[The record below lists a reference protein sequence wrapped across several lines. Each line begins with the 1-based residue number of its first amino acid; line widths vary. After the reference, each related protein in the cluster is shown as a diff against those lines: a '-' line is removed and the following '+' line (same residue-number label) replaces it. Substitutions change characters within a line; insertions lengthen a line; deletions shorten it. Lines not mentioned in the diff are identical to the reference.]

1 MSSPRILVVRNDKLG
16 DFLLAWPAL
25 ALLRAS
31 LPGARLDVLV
41 PEYTR
46 AAAELC
52 PSIDGTVLDP
62 GPEAGVRALVERLR
76 AGRHDVLLTLFSTG
90 RVAWAG
96 WRARIP
102 YRLAPATKWAQVL
115 YSERIT
121 QRRSRSQQPE
131 HAYNSDLARH
141 LLRHLGA
148 RPVEVGPPYLH
159 FDAGDVGAR
168 RERLCAELGLDA
180 SLRLVFVHAGH
191 GGSAHNLPLEQ
202 FARLGRALVSDRGHA
217 LVLSAGPG
225 ERATAERLGELL
237 GGAVPCAV
245 LESRAGLADFARC
258 VASADAFVA
267 GSTGTLHLAG
277 ALDVPTAGFYPR
289 RRSSTPLRWQTLNS
303 PERRLAWSPAADR
316 PESDLTSIDVLAAA
330 REISARFLGA
340 PGAAR

>member
-1 MSSPRILVVRNDKLG
+1 MKSPRVLVVRNDKLG

-52 PSIDGTVLDP
+52 PSVDGVVLDP
-62 GPEAGVRALVERLR
+62 GPEAGAAELTGRLR
-76 AGRHDVLLTLFSTG
+76 AGDYDALLALFSTG

-115 YSERIT
+115 YSERLE
-121 QRRSRSQQPE
+121 QRRSRSEQPE
-131 HAYNSDLARH
+131 HAYNSDLAR
-141 LLRHLGA
+141 LLVRRLGA
-148 RPVEVGPPYLH
+148 EPVEVGPPYLA
-159 FDAGDVGAR
+159 FDAAAVRAR

-180 SLRLVFVHAGH
+180 ALRLVFLHAGH
-191 GGSAHNLPLEQ
+191 GGSARNLPLEH
-202 FARLGRALVSDRGHA
+202 FARLGSALVSDRGHA

-225 ERATAERLGELL
+225 ERATAERLAALL
-237 GGAVPCAV
+237 AGGAPHAIH
-245 LESRAGLADFARC
+245 ESRAGLADFAQC

-289 RRSSTPLRWQTLNS
+289 RRSSTPLRWQTLNR
-303 PERRLAWSPAADR
+303 PERRLAWCPAGDR
-316 PESDLTSIDVLAAA
+316 PESDLASIDVLAAA

-340 PGAAR
+340 LGAAP

>member
-1 MSSPRILVVRNDKLG
+1 MNNPRVLVVRNDKLG

-31 LPGARLDVLV
+31 LPGARIDVLV

-46 AAAELC
+46 EAAALC
-52 PSIDGTVLDP
+52 PSIDGVVLDP
-62 GPEAGVRALVERLR
+62 GREAGLGALVERLR
-76 AGRHDVLLTLFSTG
+76 AGRHDALLTLFSTG

-115 YSERIT
+115 YSERLA
-121 QRRSRSQQPE
+121 QRRSLSEQPE

-141 LLRHLGA
+141 LVRRLGA
-148 RPVEVGPPYLH
+148 EPVEVAPPYLR
-159 FDAGDVGAR
+159 FDDGEVRAR
-168 RERLCAELGLDA
+168 RERLCRELALDA

-191 GGSAHNLPLEQ
+191 GGSARNLPLERY
-202 FARLGRALVSDRGHA
+202 ADLCRALASDRGHA

-225 ERATAERLGELL
+225 ERATAEQLAALL
-237 GGAVPCAV
+237 GTHVRHGV
-245 LESRAGLADFARC
+245 LESREGLADFARC
-258 VASADAFVA
+258 VAGADAFVA

-303 PERRLAWSPAADR
+303 PARRRAWCPADDR
-316 PESDLTSIDVLAAA
+316 PESDLASIDVLAAA

-340 PGAAR
+340 AGAAR